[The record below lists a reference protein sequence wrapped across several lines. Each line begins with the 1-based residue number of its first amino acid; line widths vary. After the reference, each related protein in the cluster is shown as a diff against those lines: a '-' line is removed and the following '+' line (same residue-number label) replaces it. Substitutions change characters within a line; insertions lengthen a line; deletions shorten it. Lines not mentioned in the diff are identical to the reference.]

1 MAIWIVISFVCG
13 VICGALIAYVCAH
26 DNARRDFGKRVDE

>member
-13 VICGALIAYVCAH
+13 VICGALIAYVSAH
-26 DNARRDFGKRVDE
+26 DNARRDFGKQVD